1 MISSSTLSSSE
12 PVLIVF
18 GGLPGTGKSGI
29 ALDLA
34 ARIDA
39 VYLRIDTIEQ
49 ALRNSPGVRQP
60 INQEGYRVAYAVA
73 EDNLRLGRT
82 VISDS
87 VNPLQESR
95 DAWRELGNLT
105 NSIFIEVEVV
115 CSDAE
120 SHRQRVETRKVNIP
134 GLKLPTWEEVLAREY
149 QPWNR
154 NHIVIDTAHK
164 PVADCASELQA
175 AIMSRVDGPHA
186 KQVRL

>member
-1 MISSSTLSSSE
+1 MTNSSALFNSE

-18 GGLPGTGKSGI
+18 GGLPGTGKSSI

-34 ARIDA
+34 AGMGA

-49 ALRNSPGVRQP
+49 AIRNSPGVRQT
-60 INQEGYRVAYAVA
+60 IHEEGYRVAYAVA

-87 VNPLQESR
+87 VNPVEESR
-95 DAWRELGNLT
+95 DAWREVGNLT

-120 SHRQRVETRKVNIP
+120 AHRQRVETRRVGIP
-134 GLKLPTWEEVLAREY
+134 GLKLPTWADVLAREY
-149 QPWNR
+149 QPWSR
-154 NHIVIDTAHK
+154 GHIVIDTAHK
-164 PVADCASELQA
+164 AVPDCVGELRA
-175 AIMSRVDGPHA
+175 AIMSHVNGPHE
-186 KQVRL
+186 